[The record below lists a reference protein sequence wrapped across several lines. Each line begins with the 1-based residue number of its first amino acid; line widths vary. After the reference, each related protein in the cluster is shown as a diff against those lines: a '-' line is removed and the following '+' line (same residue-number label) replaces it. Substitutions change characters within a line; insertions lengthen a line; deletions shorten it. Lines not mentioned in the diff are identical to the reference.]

1 MYTQTELCTPD
12 NLITI
17 INTVQRGYLLDS
29 MPV

>member
-1 MYTQTELCTPD
+1 MYTQTEVCTPD

-17 INTVQRGYLLDS
+17 INNVQMCYLLDS